1 MKATDAKKSTTAMD
15 GPVARVAIACPHC
28 GKEFAP
34 EHVAQVRSVL
44 SSEDDAEEPKSML
57 DAMNAEIDRTDR
69 EE

>member
-1 MKATDAKKSTTAMD
+1 MKATDAKQPTTTPA
-15 GPVARVAIACPHC
+15 GPVARVAITCPHC

-34 EHVAQVRSVL
+34 EHVAQVRSAL
-44 SSEDDAEEPKSML
+44 GGEAGEEPATML

>member
-1 MKATDAKKSTTAMD
+1 MKATDAKQPTTTPA

-34 EHVAQVRSVL
+34 EHVAEIRSVL
-44 SSEDDAEEPKSML
+44 GGEEEGPGTML
-57 DAMNAEIDRTDR
+57 DAMNAEIDRPDR

>member
-44 SSEDDAEEPKSML
+44 SSEDAEEPKTML
-57 DAMNAEIDRTDR
+57 DAMSAEIDRTDR